1 MTLALLCAVAQGA
14 WAQTTVTTDQELRSA
29 ITGGASIKLG
39 ADIDLSNST
48 LSIESNT
55 TVAINLNGHT
65 LDRKL
70 TKRGESG
77 GQVITVRKGAKLNL
91 SNGTLK
97 GGWGGN
103 GGGIANEGGTVELNN
118 VTISGN
124 TADDRGGGI
133 SNSGTLTMKDCT
145 ITGNTSNDRTAPE
158 GGGGLF
164 NANGATATLT
174 NVSIT
179 SNAAKVK
186 GGGGICNYGTM
197 TLDGCTVTGNSC
209 QMNGG
214 GIWTAAAATLN
225 MQGKTTVTGNTT
237 ANDATNNL
245 FLKTNAVI
253 TVTGSLA
260 GSDIG
265 FNMESMTGTFTSG
278 YGTHNSGVDPATIF
292 TPDLPLSITVSL
304 VNNEAQSSLQ
314 NNIQYIERSWDATNK
329 KVVNTNKTLTRLIDY
344 GTKPAEGDYK
354 EVKAVD
360 GWFALGGFNN
370 DIHEYYVVRGNV
382 SHTTLNVLGKN
393 VHLIL
398 CDGAK
403 LTLSGGIL
411 CYGDKKLYIHCQS
424 YGPSM
429 GELYIASGY
438 KDEAAGIGSDWANDT
453 KGQRTA
459 GDLDIHGGKLTVK
472 GGAKAAGIGG
482 GFRQQA
488 GNITIYGGD
497 IKAYGGEGTTFYNG
511 GAGIGGSS
519 HGGGHLVIYDGK
531 VYAEAYKDQ
540 PGIGAG
546 QFVFNDLSA
555 THYQFEN
562 PIIHD
567 AGHVDA
573 SESITPAVS
582 IVDIHGGQVEA
593 HGGKNAAGIGGGY
606 LSNGVILNIHGG
618 DVKAYGGD
626 DAAGIGGGWDGNG
639 GLTIIKGGTVKAYG
653 DGNGAGIGSGSER
666 AEDSNKNGGTLE
678 VSGGHVEAYGGVD
691 AAGIGGGEDVDG
703 GVVKIFG
710 GYVYA
715 EGNDYGPGIG
725 GGQGGDGADVTI
737 TGGTVIAK
745 AGRQAPPE
753 EETENRAIGPGEGCD
768 DYGKLTIGNRMMVQA
783 GYDGENYERIFMAG
797 ERVNACWYRTSARIE
812 PCTHGSLTYTVSGT
826 GNNDTHTAHCK
837 YCTTVFEAEP
847 HTFADGVC
855 TVCGVESTTTTHA
868 VRTYLPSKVD
878 EAYDGETYGCQTT
891 RMADGT
897 TFTMPTTP
905 TTVPGLEFKG
915 WEVSHVASD
924 TYKSAYTATD
934 GGTILEAGEEY
945 TISGD
950 VSFIARYQ
958 ALDITLIDNA
968 SNGEAISTHDGM
980 TAHTVTLSGRT
991 LYKDGKW
998 NTLCLPFSL
1007 ASLTGTPLEGA
1018 MLMELDTVA
1027 GTYGHATGYEDG
1039 TLYLNFKT
1047 AAGIEAGKPY
1057 LIKWTGGRDI
1067 TNPVFSNVTI
1077 SNKPT
1082 WVVNA
1087 DGFCSFVGTYSLRDY
1102 TEEGRAILF
1111 LGGNNTLY
1119 HPSDDMA
1126 IGACRA
1132 VLQANLRMGDVNDDG
1147 VVNVVDV
1154 TLLVDYILG
1163 NYDERFITK
1172 SADITGDGII
1182 SVTDVTALVNLI
1194 LHGGNILNVV
1204 VNGADG
1210 LNFGGMGSGPA
1221 RVSRK

>member
-1 MTLALLCAVAQGA
+1 M
-14 WAQTTVTTDQELRSA
+14 
-29 ITGGASIKLG
+29 
-39 ADIDLSNST
+39 
-48 LSIESNT
+48 
-55 TVAINLNGHT
+55 AINLNGHT

-97 GGWGGN
+97 GGWGGS
-103 GGGIANEGGTVELNN
+103 GGGIVNEGGTVELNN
-118 VTISGN
+118 VTITGN

-133 SNSGTLTMKDCT
+133 SNYGTLTIT
-145 ITGNTSNDRTAPE
+145 RSAITGNTSNDRTAPE
-158 GGGGLF
+158 GGGF
-164 NANGATATLT
+164 YNANGATATLT

-179 SNAAKVK
+179 GNKAKVK
-186 GGGGICNYGTM
+186 GGGG
-197 TLDGCTVTGNSC
+197 
-209 QMNGG
+209 
-214 GIWTAAAATLN
+214 
-225 MQGKTTVTGNTT
+225 
-237 ANDATNNL
+237 
-245 FLKTNAVI
+245 
-253 TVTGSLA
+253 
-260 GSDIG
+260 
-265 FNMESMTGTFTSG
+265 
-278 YGTHNSGVDPATIF
+278 
-292 TPDLPLSITVSL
+292 
-304 VNNEAQSSLQ
+304 
-314 NNIQYIERSWDATNK
+314 
-329 KVVNTNKTLTRLIDY
+329 
-344 GTKPAEGDYK
+344 
-354 EVKAVD
+354 
-360 GWFALGGFNN
+360 
-370 DIHEYYVVRGNV
+370 
-382 SHTTLNVLGKN
+382 
-393 VHLIL
+393 L

-424 YGPSM
+424 YGSSM
-429 GELYIASGY
+429 GELNIESGY
-438 KDEAAGIGSDWANDT
+438 KDEAAGIGSDWDEDET
-453 KGQRTA
+453 SGQRTA
-459 GDLDIHGGKLTVK
+459 GDLEIHGGKLTVK
-472 GGAKAAGIGG
+472 GGTNAAGIGG
-482 GFRQQA
+482 GYKQQA
-488 GNITIYGGD
+488 GNITIFGGG
-497 IKAYGGEGTTFYNG
+497 IKAYGGDRTFTNPG
-511 GAGIGGSS
+511 GAGIGGCFRG
-519 HGGGHLVIYDGK
+519 GGGHLVIYDGK
-531 VYAEAYKDQ
+531 VYAKAYKDA

-546 QFVFNDLSA
+546 AYVFNDLSA
-555 THYQFEN
+555 THYQFE
-562 PIIHD
+562 
-567 AGHVDA
+567 AGEH
-573 SESITPAVS
+573 SKLPNSTPNTPAVS

-606 LSNGVILNIHGG
+606 QSNGVILNIHGG

-626 DAAGIGGGWDGNG
+626 DAAGIGGGWDGDG

-666 AEDSNKNGGTLE
+666 NDYDRYGGTLE

-691 AAGIGGGEDVDG
+691 AAGIGGGEDADG
-703 GVVKIFG
+703 GVVKIYG

-768 DYGKLTIGNRMMVQA
+768 DYGKLTIGNLMMVQA
-783 GYDGENYERIFMAG
+783 GYDGENYERIFTAG

-837 YCTTVFEAEP
+837 YCATVFAAEP

-897 TFTMPTTP
+897 TFAMPTTP

-934 GGTILEAGEEY
+934 GGAILEAGDEY

-958 ALDITLIDNA
+958 ELDITLIDNA
-968 SNGEAISTHDGM
+968 DNDEVISTHDGM

-1007 ASLTGTPLEGA
+1007 ASLTGTPLEGS
-1018 MLMELDTVA
+1018 MLMELDTIA

-1039 TLYLNFKT
+1039 TLYLNFKA

-1057 LIKWTGGRDI
+1057 LIKWTGGGDI

-1082 WVVNA
+1082 EVVNA

-1111 LGGNNTLY
+1111 LGGDNTLY
-1119 HPSDDMA
+1119 YPSADMA

-1132 VLQANLRMGDVNDDG
+1132 VLQANLRMGDINDDG
-1147 VVNVVDV
+1147 VVNVADV
-1154 TLLVDYILG
+1154 TLLVDHILG
-1163 NYDERFITK
+1163 YYDEEVFTK

-1204 VNGADG
+1204 VNGAD
-1210 LNFGGMGSGPA
+1210 
-1221 RVSRK
+1221 